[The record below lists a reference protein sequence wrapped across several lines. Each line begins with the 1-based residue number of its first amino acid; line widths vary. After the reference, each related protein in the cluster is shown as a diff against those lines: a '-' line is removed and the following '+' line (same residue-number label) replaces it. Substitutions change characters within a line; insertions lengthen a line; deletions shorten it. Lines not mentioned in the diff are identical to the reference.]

1 MNYYQPNN
9 AYASRLN
16 AINQQ
21 YGVQPVNYQQ
31 PQAFGAQ
38 PNIFPQTQQPSV
50 QPQFNQP
57 YNGVIPVGGIE
68 EVKAFPIDFTGN
80 ITYFTDMSNNKIYT
94 KQLGLN
100 GSPEIKIYS
109 LDSTPLPTNT
119 VEQGVGDAIN
129 ILNKRIEEVEG
140 RINIF
145 ENRLGGKINEY
156 NANVPN
162 VNNGKSKSARNDNN
176 A

>member
-9 AYASRLN
+9 AYTNRLN

-21 YGVQPVNYQQ
+21 YGVQPINYQQ
-31 PQAFGAQ
+31 PQTFGAQ
-38 PNIFPQTQQPSV
+38 PNIFPQTQQPNI

-57 YNGVIPVGGIE
+57 YNGVIPVGGVE
-68 EVKAFPIDFTGN
+68 EVKAHPIDFTGN
-80 ITYFTDMSNNKIYT
+80 ITYFSDISTGKIYT

-109 LDSTPLPTNT
+109 LDNSPPANT
-119 VEQGVGDAIN
+119 VEQGIGDALN

-140 RINIF
+140 RMNNF
-145 ENRLGGKINEY
+145 ENKIGGKINEH

-162 VNNGKSKSARNDNN
+162 VNNRKSKSSTNDVN

>member
-9 AYASRLN
+9 AYTNRLN

-21 YGVQPVNYQQ
+21 YGAQPINYQQ
-31 PQAFGAQ
+31 PQTFGVQ
-38 PNIFPQTQQPSV
+38 PNIFPQTQQPNI

-57 YNGVIPVGGIE
+57 YNGVIPVGGVE
-68 EVKAFPIDFTGN
+68 EVKAHPIDFTGN
-80 ITYFTDMSNNKIYT
+80 ITYFSDISTGKIYT

-109 LDSTPLPTNT
+109 LDNSPPSDT
-119 VEQGVGDAIN
+119 VEQGIGDVLN
-129 ILNKRIEEVEG
+129 ILNKRIEEIEG
-140 RINIF
+140 RMNNF
-145 ENRLGGKINEY
+145 ENKIGGKINEH

-162 VNNGKSKSARNDNN
+162 VNNRKSRSTTNDVN

>member
-9 AYASRLN
+9 AYTNRLN

-21 YGVQPVNYQQ
+21 YGAQPINYQQ
-31 PQAFGAQ
+31 PQTFGAQ
-38 PNIFPQTQQPSV
+38 PNIFPQTQQPNI
-50 QPQFNQP
+50 QPQFNQS

-68 EVKAFPIDFTGN
+68 EVKAHPIDFTGN
-80 ITYFTDMSNNKIYT
+80 ITYFSDISTGKIYT

-109 LDSTPLPTNT
+109 LDNSPPANT
-119 VEQGVGDAIN
+119 VEQGIGDALN

-140 RINIF
+140 RMNNF
-145 ENRLGGKINEY
+145 ENKIGGKINEH
-156 NANVPN
+156 NANVSN
-162 VNNGKSKSARNDNN
+162 VNSRKSKSSTNDVN